1 MTIHLNHVKNGLDCM
16 SFLRK
21 EREYERAPTPD
32 LILLDLN
39 MPVMDG
45 RAVLEAI
52 SEDKTLSHLPV
63 IILTTS
69 ENEKDIY
76 EMYRL
81 RCSSYIVKPVDFAQF
96 LRVIKQLSEYWFD
109 IVVLPPLTH

>member
-1 MTIHLNHVKNGLDCM
+1 
-16 SFLRK
+16 
-21 EREYERAPTPD
+21 
-32 LILLDLN
+32 

-109 IVVLPPLTH
+109 IVVLPPLAH